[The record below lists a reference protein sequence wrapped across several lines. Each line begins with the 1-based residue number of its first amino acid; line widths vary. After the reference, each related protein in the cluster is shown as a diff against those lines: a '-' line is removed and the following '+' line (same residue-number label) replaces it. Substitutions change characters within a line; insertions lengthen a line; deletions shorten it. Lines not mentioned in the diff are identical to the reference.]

1 MPGNGI
7 GIMGW
12 RHRHGCLALAV
23 AYMLGVC
30 GGGEGTDGATHLR
43 HGFGGSNAHCNR
55 ADVSAVVV
63 FVAVEG
69 AALLHVIQ
77 RSSVFLL
84 LFSIIHQLELLVG
97 KKGLTSNL

>member
-1 MPGNGI
+1 
-7 GIMGW
+7 
-12 RHRHGCLALAV
+12 V

-30 GGGEGTDGATHLR
+30 GGGEGTGGATHLR

-55 ADVSAVVV
+55 AVVV

-84 LFSIIHQLELLVG
+84 IFFNHPSAGTVG
-97 KKGLTSNL
+97 RKEGSH

>member
-84 LFSIIHQLELLVG
+84 IFFNHPSAGTVG
-97 KKGLTSNL
+97 RKEGSH